1 MANKATAEKTPQ
13 PPDLTSEKSLANT
26 IPEAEK
32 PVDVVTGQTVELP
45 TESAVEVAPEPEK
58 AEPVTLARWA
68 IADEKNTRHRVDVK
82 PGVTPEQCMN
92 EGFWTHISM
101 HFIPGDTIIVR
112 PEHNE
117 WELELHV
124 ANCGPQFAHVVK
136 KNFYDLV
143 PTTELQPIP
152 SKYKVE
158 WAGNVHKWRFLREG
172 KMMRDGFATKALA
185 SRAATNHQ
193 MAVDR

>member
-1 MANKATAEKTPQ
+1 MAKESTAKKTPA
-13 PPDLTSEKSLANT
+13 PPDLTSDKSLPKPDDA
-26 IPEAEK
+26 
-32 PVDVVTGQTVELP
+32 PVDVVTGETVELP
-45 TESAVEVAPEPEK
+45 VEAAPEPEK
-58 AEPVTLARWA
+58 AEPVTLSRWGL
-68 IADEKNTRHRVDVK
+68 ADEKNTRHRVDVK
-82 PGVTPEQCMN
+82 PSVTPEQCLDS
-92 EGFWTHISM
+92 GFWTHISM
-101 HFIPGDTIIVR
+101 HFIAGDTIIVR

-124 ANCGPQFAHVVK
+124 VTSGPQFAHVIK
-136 KNFYDLV
+136 KNYYDLV
-143 PTTELQPIP
+143 PTTELATVP

-158 WAGNVHKWRFLREG
+158 WGGNVHKWRFLREG